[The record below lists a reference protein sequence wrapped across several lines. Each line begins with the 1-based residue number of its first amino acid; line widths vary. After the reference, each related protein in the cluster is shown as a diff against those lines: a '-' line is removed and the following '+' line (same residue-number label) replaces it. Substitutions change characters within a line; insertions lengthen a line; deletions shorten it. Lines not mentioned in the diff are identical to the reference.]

1 MAARPSTIRKI
12 EEAVNEIKPG
22 TVFTSQMICMRKK
35 LTCNLSVGQILK
47 RFDKKAK
54 CIGKG
59 LWLRLPDETVTLNTS
74 DDEYDYGQKSLC

>member
-12 EEAVNEIKPG
+12 EESVNKIKPG
-22 TVFTSQMICMRKK
+22 AEFTAQTICRDKK

-54 CIGKG
+54 NIGKG
-59 LWLRLPDETVTLNTS
+59 RWLRLPDTEEQL
-74 DDEYDYGQKSLC
+74 